1 MAHQPVDPAWKHL
14 GALLTRRRVEL
25 DPRYTNRRVFCE
37 EKEIDYRVISDIE
50 GGRRDNYSGVMIT
63 AIEVAYQL
71 TPGSIDEILVDP
83 RITEFRH
90 RTGTG
95 TLNLPLEPP
104 AVDIPPG
111 VSLQDVE
118 DWERAIWLVPGLS
131 AEERGLAIAAVRYWR
146 DPKEERNM
154 EQLWLRMLPPM
165 IRRLPE
171 LLQQEQDGERG
182 KNGTPRAS

>member
-1 MAHQPVDPAWKHL
+1 MEIYPAEAWERL
-14 GALLTRRRVEL
+14 GQLLRQRRPQIN
-25 DPRYTNRRVFCE
+25 PRYRVRRVFAE
-37 EKEIDYRVISDIE
+37 EHHLTDKTIQEIENAYRQTFTDS
-50 GGRRDNYSGVMIT
+50 MLA
-63 AIEVAYQL
+63 AIEVAYRLPAGKIREVLQSPDL
-71 TPGSIDEILVDP
+71 K
-83 RITEFRH
+83 EFPH
-90 RTGTG
+90 YEGTG
-95 TLNLPLEPP
+95 HINLGSGPVPVE
-104 AVDIPPG
+104 IPPG

-131 AEERGLAIAAVRYWR
+131 VEERGLAIAAVRYWR